1 MLPFISENCKCTKKG
16 RSLFFFNPTPM
27 YPSHAVQHTL
37 FTSNNIRPLLLF
49 LQVLGL
55 KIKTIYALMRGKD
68 TTNNYKLHCPDA
80 ELLLLLPLGISL
92 EISRNVFAKN

>member
-1 MLPFISENCKCTKKG
+1 MHKKRTLP
-16 RSLFFFNPTPM
+16 FFFNPIPI